1 MLKILLTLIFIF
13 TSSVSYSQE
22 FMDMEDEEY
31 AVEDIGDNGE
41 EEEYEDYVEE
51 GQEETITSNLNER
64 VKAFDISGVM
74 LGMDYKKVR
83 EVLKER
89 KYKLV
94 DIEYK
99 IPEYFSF
106 NYDSICRSYEIF
118 IPENL
123 KACIKGLAKKDKM
136 EYIYKVSFKKHD
148 TNEDIN
154 VYFTS
159 PITDNKVFKVEYTN
173 DVNKKYG
180 DAKNFQ
186 YQRDERRRAFW
197 YFVLS
202 KYGEPNVE
210 PNQWLLDVEEEL
222 PTGLTAEYGKLT
234 LENKKQQAFDILEA
248 NKEARRQFKY
258 TDYTF

>member
-22 FMDMEDEEY
+22 FMDMEDKEY

-51 GQEETITSNLNER
+51 GQEEVITSNLNER

-83 EVLKER
+83 EVLKEH

-106 NYDSICRSYEIF
+106 F
-118 IPENL
+118 
-123 KACIKGLAKKDKM
+123 
-136 EYIYKVSFKKHD
+136 
-148 TNEDIN
+148 
-154 VYFTS
+154 
-159 PITDNKVFKVEYTN
+159 
-173 DVNKKYG
+173 NKKY
-180 DAKNFQ
+180 
-186 YQRDERRRAFW
+186 
-197 YFVLS
+197 
-202 KYGEPNVE
+202 
-210 PNQWLLDVEEEL
+210 
-222 PTGLTAEYGKLT
+222 
-234 LENKKQQAFDILEA
+234 
-248 NKEARRQFKY
+248 
-258 TDYTF
+258 

>member
-31 AVEDIGDNGE
+31 AVEDIGDTGE

-51 GQEETITSNLNER
+51 GQEEVITSNLNER

-83 EVLKER
+83 EVLKEH

>member
-234 LENKKQQAFDILEA
+234 LDNKKQQAFDILEA

>member
-51 GQEETITSNLNER
+51 GQEEVITSNLNER

-248 NKEARRQFKY
+248 NKDARRQFKY

>member
-51 GQEETITSNLNER
+51 GQEEVITSNLNER

-159 PITDNKVFKVEYTN
+159 PITDNKVFKVEYKN